1 MKVKFKSK
9 EAYNQFKNSS
19 FEINKIF
26 CKYVDENT
34 VFQVPSLNDSINVFE
49 VLLENGKQLW
59 DVNRHFFNCKY
70 GVLFRW
76 SDEIDLLEEV
86 SEVSEDTEIQTENS
100 FIIKFNIQFKGSY
113 SKEVLL
119 EIADKLKAMAEL

>member
-9 EAYNQFKNSS
+9 ETYNQFKNSS
-19 FEINKIF
+19 FEINRVF
-26 CKYVDENT
+26 AELVDENT

-49 VLLENGKQLW
+49 VILENGKQLW

-86 SEVSEDTEIQTENS
+86 SEDCEIKSKNS
-100 FIIKFNIQFKGSY
+100 FGIKFELEIKGSY
-113 SKEVLL
+113 TKEELL
-119 EIADKLKAMAEL
+119 EIADNIKRYVEL

>member
-86 SEVSEDTEIQTENS
+86 SEDTEIQTENS
-100 FIIKFNIQFKGSY
+100 FSIKFELEIKGSY
-113 SKEVLL
+113 TKEELL
-119 EIADKLKAMAEL
+119 EISNKLKAMAEL